1 MLTYESHSRAP
12 ADRVWPLL
20 AEPDRW
26 SDWAPHLRGAWGLGS
41 REVRPGARGAVRLLG
56 VVPVPAHI
64 TAKEP
69 GRSWDWRVGPVWF
82 RHRVT
87 PAPDGS
93 VVGIDIAAP
102 EPLESALRVSYGP
115 LVMVLVRNLARVA
128 DRSRRR
134 PTAAAPTP
142 PAPGSASRRRPG

>member
-12 ADRVWPLL
+12 AEQVWPLL

-56 VVPVPAHI
+56 VVPVPAHV

-87 PAPDGS
+87 SAPDGS

-115 LVMVLVRNLARVA
+115 LVTVLVHNLARVA
-128 DRSRRR
+128 DRL
-134 PTAAAPTP
+134 
-142 PAPGSASRRRPG
+142 

>member
-1 MLTYESHSRAP
+1 M
-12 ADRVWPLL
+12 
-20 AEPDRW
+20 
-26 SDWAPHLRGAWGLGS
+26 GLGS

-128 DRSRRR
+128 DALTT